1 MGGKSSKSKDKEID
15 PDIIKLRDKMAKI
28 IEKDKE
34 LSKLKETLSN
44 SINGGV
50 TAGNIPTLQS
60 TINDIKIN
68 ITIKKNEIITLATD
82 IDYHQLLKLIE
93 TNTSDRQYSKFL
105 IYANN
110 TEDDEK
116 IWNLKNSIIS
126 LEDFGTTK
134 DDKKR
139 MIPIIN
145 GIDFVLLRNK
155 IYEPDKIYD
164 NDKLKEYMRN
174 HKDYNYI
181 DELNKINNKNIITRF
196 EDEKYLLVQIKE
208 SLYEKDER
216 YYSIK
221 IYYLII
227 KIKIFILAK
236 LERRPLRHS
245 KILGTYEKD
254 GEYIYTDVNREITNK
269 YYDYL
274 SKNSY
279 AIDESLKDPV
289 YIDTDL
295 IDVIIGTDILM
306 FNIVFDD
313 KVVDDKGKAKI
324 IITNFVNI
332 YSNFFESSIDKDFEI
347 LSNEDPQKFV
357 GNIEKIKKEL
367 EDDKAKINIIIVD
380 IKNIKDMRLQSDTD
394 KEALVNVSIIEYYN
408 KLSKENKKVFE
419 KYFRAYYQKIQA
431 TETTNQPITGGMK
444 KTKRKNILGKE
455 RCIYKK
461 AGDRKE
467 YVKYKGTLITV
478 REFKKGYKKKTKLD
492 NILR

>member
-116 IWNLKNSIIS
+116 IRNLKNSIIS

-221 IYYLII
+221 IYHLII

-236 LERRPLRHS
+236 LERRPIRHS

-357 GNIEKIKKEL
+357 GKITNIKKGF
-367 EDDKAKINIIIVD
+367 EDDKGRINRIIA
-380 IKNIKDMRLQSDTD
+380 DMKS
-394 KEALVNVSIIEYYN
+394 VPSIIDTATLVDQDIINYYN
-408 KLSKENKKVFE
+408 KLSDEDKRVF
-419 KYFRAYYQKIQA
+419 KRYFRTYYQKIQA
-431 TETTNQPITGGMK
+431 TETTKPPITGGMK

-467 YVKYKGTLITV
+467 YVKYKGSLITV
-478 REFKKGYKKKTKLD
+478 REYKNGYNNKTTY
-492 NILR
+492 